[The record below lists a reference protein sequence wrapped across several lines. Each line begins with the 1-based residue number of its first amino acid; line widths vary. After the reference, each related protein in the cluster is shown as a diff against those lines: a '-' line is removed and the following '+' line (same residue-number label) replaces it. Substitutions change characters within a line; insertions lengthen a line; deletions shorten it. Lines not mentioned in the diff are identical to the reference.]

1 MKKTLESFEKLL
13 NIMDQLREKCPW
25 DKVQT
30 FDSLRNLTTEEVYE
44 LTDAIFD
51 KDMENIKKELG
62 DILLHIVFYAK
73 LGSEQ
78 NAFDMKDVID
88 SLNEKLIYRHPHVF
102 GDSVAQTPAD
112 VEENWEKLKLKE
124 KNGNKS
130 VLSGIPNSLPACI
143 KAFRIQDK
151 ARGVGFDW
159 EKKEQVWDKVR
170 EEIEEFSA
178 EIKNHD
184 KQKMEQEFGDI
195 IFALINA
202 GRLYGIHPEDA
213 LEKTNRKFIKR
224 FSFLEEKTIKQG
236 KDLKKMSLEE
246 MDKIWEQAK
255 YDEK

>member
-1 MKKTLESFEKLL
+1 MKKTLDSFEKLL
-13 NIMDQLREKCPW
+13 KIMNQLREECPW

-44 LTDAIFD
+44 LTSAIFD

-73 LGSEQ
+73 IGSEQ
-78 NAFDMKDVID
+78 NAFDIKDVID

-102 GDSVAQTPAD
+102 GNSVAQTAAD
-112 VEENWEKLKLKE
+112 VEESWEKLKLKE

-159 EKKEQVWDKVR
+159 DKKEQVWDKVK
-170 EEIEEFSA
+170 EEIDEFSM
-178 EIKNHD
+178 EIKNQNKD
-184 KQKMEQEFGDI
+184 KMEQEFGDI

-224 FSFLEEKTIKQG
+224 FSFLEQKTIKKG

-246 MDKIWEQAK
+246 MNKIWEQAK
-255 YDEK
+255 KEE